1 MIFLV
6 SLPRKSLDLDPNKT
20 PVKLCRFHQISE
32 FSPFLFFLLAIQEQ
46 HSHMAFSG
54 IWFKVLPVSKRN
66 WQLNGYRPKELDNLR
81 AFNSQNRSKKYTFL
95 FKFFIWN
102 FLHLYHLKE

>member
-1 MIFLV
+1 MLRPTMLNEVGLTLTIVESVKQWLLKKSIYSKYLNDFF
-6 SLPRKSLDLDPNKT
+6 SALPRKSLDLDPNKT

-54 IWFKVLPVSKRN
+54 IWIKVLPVSKRN
-66 WQLNGYRPKELDNLR
+66 W
-81 AFNSQNRSKKYTFL
+81 
-95 FKFFIWN
+95 
-102 FLHLYHLKE
+102 